1 MMLPS
6 CYPIPRTAP
15 AGIHA
20 GDRRASCENPR
31 MHDPKQGVAIGI
43 DAGGTKTLGILV
55 DAAGNEVA
63 RAQASGAN
71 PWDVRPEAA
80 ERAIA
85 TVLRPLLAYGGVK
98 AVCLGIAGVDRD
110 ADRAKAE
117 ADLRS
122 AVPPDIA
129 IAVRNDAAAAL
140 AMLGPKRPAMVVI
153 AGTGSIAYG
162 ESADGSVTRVGGH
175 GAVIGDAGSGA
186 AFGLGAIRH
195 TANALDGC
203 ELRGLLAESV
213 IERLQLRRA
222 LDIVER
228 IQKPELDVPLV
239 ASLAPLVEQAYQGSD
254 PAARH
259 LVELEGNALAVNA
272 KRVARTIRTKEAL
285 PALLVGSIF
294 KAFPEIRDRV
304 KAGLRQTGAM
314 TIIERA
320 ECVMGAAQ
328 LALELA
334 NAPRAAR

>member
-1 MMLPS
+1 
-6 CYPIPRTAP
+6 
-15 AGIHA
+15 
-20 GDRRASCENPR
+20 
-31 MHDPKQGVAIGI
+31 MHDPAKGIAVCI

-55 DAAGNEVA
+55 AEDGTEVA
-63 RAQASGAN
+63 RSQASGAN
-71 PWDVRPEAA
+71 PWDVRPDAA
-80 ERAIA
+80 ERAIE
-85 TVLRPLLAYGGVK
+85 TVLEPLLAGGGVR

-117 ADLRS
+117 ADLR
-122 AVPPDIA
+122 A
-129 IAVRNDAAAAL
+129 ILPSHVAIVVRNDAAAAL
-140 AMLGPKRPAMVVI
+140 ALLGPKRPAMVVI
-153 AGTGSIAYG
+153 AGTGSIAFG
-162 ESADGSVTRVGGH
+162 EAADGAVHRVGGH
-175 GAVIGDAGSGA
+175 GAIIGDAGSGA

-213 IERLQLRRA
+213 IEKLQLRRA

-239 ASLAPLVEQAYQGSD
+239 ASLAPLVEQAYQGGD

-272 KRVARTIRTKEAL
+272 KRVARTIRTKEPL

-294 KAFPEIRDRV
+294 RAFPEIRDRV

-314 TIIERA
+314 TIIEKA
-320 ECVMGAAQ
+320 ECVTGAAQ
-328 LALELA
+328 IALELA
-334 NAPRAAR
+334 KSDGRP

>member
-1 MMLPS
+1 ML
-6 CYPIPRTAP
+6 A
-15 AGIHA
+15 
-20 GDRRASCENPR
+20 NPEPVSDLKR
-31 MHDPKQGVAIGI
+31 GVAIGI

-55 DAAGNEVA
+55 DADGNELA
-63 RAQASGAN
+63 RADASGAN
-71 PWDVRPEAA
+71 PWDVGHDAA
-80 ERAIA
+80 QRAIA
-85 TVLRPLLAYGGVK
+85 SVLKPLSAGGNVR
-98 AVCLGIAGVDRD
+98 AVCLGSAGVDRD
-110 ADRAKAE
+110 ADRATAE
-117 ADLRS
+117 ADLR
-122 AVPPDIA
+122 ALVPADIS
-129 IAVRNDAAAAL
+129 IAVRNDAAASLTL
-140 AMLGPKRPAMVVI
+140 AGPKRPAMVVI

-162 ESADGSVTRVGGH
+162 EGADGSITRVGGH
-175 GAVIGDAGSGA
+175 GAIIGDAGSGS

-228 IQKPELDVPLV
+228 IQRPELDVPLV
-239 ASLAPLVEQAYQGSD
+239 ASLAPLVEQAYQGGD

-294 KAFPEIRDRV
+294 AAFPEIRDRV

-314 TIIERA
+314 TIVEKS
-320 ECVMGAAQ
+320 ECVMGAAR
-328 LALELA
+328 LALDLA
-334 NAPRAAR
+334 QRISDSR